1 MFIGCGYLFSNV
13 PLKLLSSHLHT
24 QAFVDLSLYINVLH
38 RFILIMRPCML
49 SPGITG
55 KPWYERSEFQWVP
68 ELEANVDVIKSEY
81 MALQRDNSDYDLVE
95 GEHTLHEGDWKW
107 SAGKFLEIL
116 IIHVELAIRCMPAKL
131 YTLHWHAERQH
142 THTRK
147 IFQIHSPINI
157 IPPPRL
163 PHSYSPSL
171 PPPPSPP
178 CLEIAR

>member
-1 MFIGCGYLFSNV
+1 
-13 PLKLLSSHLHT
+13 
-24 QAFVDLSLYINVLH
+24 
-38 RFILIMRPCML
+38 ML

-147 IFQIHSPINI
+147 VFKIHSPINI
-157 IPPPRL
+157 IYVL
-163 PHSYSPSL
+163 ISL
-171 PPPPSPP
+171 PIHNN
-178 CLEIAR
+178 CRCFHCRTVVAQVNKIEHHEWW